1 MPISQLRLT
10 WNEVDYKLRYGI
22 YEQTLGYISYV
33 VNVGYKSK
41 AACKVLNQTGN
52 TRKAHEFTSLQLAL
66 SFHSALQINPKYDLL
81 AMHDQSS
88 SRQVQD
94 GTPSRRNTARRN
106 SIAADQAAAAL
117 QKVIEVDAT
126 PKQRYARKTWSKH
139 VPCLARCWKTDSANQ
154 EHARSK
160 DVVDAPS
167 TGFGGGPEN
176 PDTVYYL
183 AYGSNLCAET
193 FQGKRGIKP
202 LAQLNVVVPD
212 LVMTFD
218 LPGLPYMEPC
228 FANTRYRKQATT
240 TPGVTAESDL
250 EKAPLLS
257 SGGPPKYHK
266 DRWKKGLVG
275 VVYEV
280 TKEDYA
286 TIIATEG
293 GGASYQDVVVDCYEL
308 PLDTDTVPEDPSLT
322 SSPFKA
328 HTLFSPAILPS
339 PPGQPPAKG
348 GGRIS
353 RPDPGYAQA
362 SARYLKLI
370 TDGADEHQL
379 PADYKKYL
387 HELRPYT
394 ITTNKQKLG
403 QFIFVSIWS
412 PIVMTIIGMEK
423 VLADKNGKSPAW
435 LVELLGAVFKAV
447 WASYDL
453 FFKGLFGDGERTI
466 EADPDDGDGEGS
478 QNGYM
483 SLDEK
488 RLGNRYK

>member
-1 MPISQLRLT
+1 MR
-10 WNEVDYKLRYGI
+10 
-22 YEQTLGYISYV
+22 
-33 VNVGYKSK
+33 
-41 AACKVLNQTGN
+41 
-52 TRKAHEFTSLQLAL
+52 
-66 SFHSALQINPKYDLL
+66 
-81 AMHDQSS
+81 DQSS
-88 SRQVQD
+88 SIQAQ
-94 GTPSRRNTARRN
+94 GGIPSHRNTTRRG
-106 SIAADQAAAAL
+106 STAADQAAAAL

-126 PKQRYARKTWSKH
+126 PKRRYSRKTWSKH
-139 VPCLARCWKTDSANQ
+139 LPCLARCWKTNSAIE
-154 EHARSK
+154 EHPGSQH
-160 DVVDAPS
+160 VVDAAS
-167 TGFGGGPEN
+167 KELGGGPKN
-176 PDTVYYL
+176 PDTVLYL

-202 LAQLNVVVPD
+202 LAQLNVVVPE

-218 LPGLPYMEPC
+218 LAALPYVEPC
-228 FANTRYRKQATT
+228 FANTRYRKPAATT
-240 TPGVTAESDL
+240 PTITDESDL
-250 EKAPLLS
+250 EKAALLN

-266 DRWKKGLVG
+266 DLWKKGLVG

-308 PLDTDTVPEDPSLT
+308 PVDTDTVPEDPSSS
-322 SSPFKA
+322 SSPFQA
-328 HTLFSPAILPS
+328 HTLFSPAIPPDPS
-339 PPGQPPAKG
+339 GQPPPKS
-348 GGRIS
+348 GGRIA
-353 RPDPGYAQA
+353 RPDPSYAQA

-379 PADYKKYL
+379 PAEYKKYL

-403 QFIFVSIWS
+403 RFLFVTIWF
-412 PIVMTIIGMEK
+412 PIVMAIFGIEK
-423 VLADKNGKSPAW
+423 GFADKQGKSPAW

-466 EADPDDGDGEGS
+466 EGGEDDGDSDGEGS
-478 QNGYM
+478 PTYTG
-483 SLDEK
+483 LDEK
-488 RLGNRYK
+488 RHGYQYA

>member
-1 MPISQLRLT
+1 MR
-10 WNEVDYKLRYGI
+10 
-22 YEQTLGYISYV
+22 
-33 VNVGYKSK
+33 
-41 AACKVLNQTGN
+41 
-52 TRKAHEFTSLQLAL
+52 
-66 SFHSALQINPKYDLL
+66 
-81 AMHDQSS
+81 DQSPLI
-88 SRQVQD
+88 QVGD
-94 GTPSRRNTARRN
+94 GALFHRNTARRG
-106 SIAADQAAAAL
+106 SIDADQAAAAL

-126 PKQRYARKTWSKH
+126 PKRRYIRKTWNKH
-139 VPCLARCWKTDSANQ
+139 LPCLPRCWKTDSAIE
-154 EHARSK
+154 EHIASEE
-160 DVVDAPS
+160 DGVDAAS
-167 TGFGGGPEN
+167 TEFGGGPEN
-176 PDTVYYL
+176 PNTVYYL

-202 LAQLNVVVPD
+202 LAQLNVVVPE

-218 LPGLPYMEPC
+218 LPGLPYVEPC

-240 TPGVTAESDL
+240 TPTITAKLDL

-257 SGGPPKYHK
+257 SGVPPEYHK
-266 DRWKKGLVG
+266 DRWRKGLVG

-280 TKEDYA
+280 TKQDYA

-308 PLDTDTVPEDPSLT
+308 PLDTDTVPEDPSSS

-328 HTLFSPAILPS
+328 HTLFSPAIPPS
-339 PPGQPPAKG
+339 PPGQPPPKS
-348 GGRIS
+348 GGRIA

-379 PADYKKYL
+379 PTEYKKYL

-394 ITTNKQKLG
+394 ITTTKQKLG

-412 PIVMTIIGMEK
+412 PIIMTIIGMEK
-423 VLADKNGKSPAW
+423 ALADKKGRSPAW

-466 EADPDDGDGEGS
+466 EGNEGDEDGERGP
-478 QNGYM
+478 NGYM

-488 RLGNRYK
+488 RYGNQYT

>member
-1 MPISQLRLT
+1 
-10 WNEVDYKLRYGI
+10 
-22 YEQTLGYISYV
+22 
-33 VNVGYKSK
+33 
-41 AACKVLNQTGN
+41 
-52 TRKAHEFTSLQLAL
+52 
-66 SFHSALQINPKYDLL
+66 
-81 AMHDQSS
+81 MHDQSS
-88 SRQVQD
+88 SRQLQD
-94 GTPSRRNTARRN
+94 GTPSHRNTGRRN

-117 QKVIEVDAT
+117 QKVIDVDAT
-126 PKQRYARKTWSKH
+126 PKRRYVRKTWSKH
-139 VPCLARCWKTDSANQ
+139 LPCLARCWKTDSAGE
-154 EHARSK
+154 EHTGSK
-160 DVVDAPS
+160 DEIDATS
-167 TGFGGGPEN
+167 TELGGGPEN

-202 LAQLNVVVPD
+202 LAQLNVVVPE

-218 LPGLPYMEPC
+218 LPGLPYVEPC
-228 FANTRYRKQATT
+228 FANTRYRKRATT
-240 TPGVTAESDL
+240 TPVAPVESDL
-250 EKAPLLS
+250 EKAPLLN

-280 TKEDYA
+280 TKEEYA

-322 SSPFKA
+322 SPPFKA
-328 HTLFSPAILPS
+328 HTLFSPAIPPS
-339 PPGQPPAKG
+339 PPGQPPPKS

-362 SARYLKLI
+362 STRYLKLI

-379 PADYKKYL
+379 PAEYKKYL
-387 HELRPYT
+387 HELRSYT

-412 PIVMTIIGMEK
+412 PIVMTIFGMEK
-423 VLADKNGKSPAW
+423 AFADKKGRGPAW

-453 FFKGLFGDGERTI
+453 FFKRLFGDGERTI
-466 EADPDDGDGEGS
+466 EGDGNDGDGGRS
-478 QNGYM
+478 PN
-483 SLDEK
+483 DEK
-488 RLGNRYK
+488 RLGNRYT